1 MKTLK
6 AFLILT
12 TLLLCLYACKK
23 PGAVNPVNPGS
34 VVGKWNIVSV
44 ASSTG
49 VGANNHVVNYAGQPG
64 DYFEFASNGT
74 LYTKEGTVLDTLN
87 YTMDADTSI
96 ILKTPGNTS
105 GIPQP
110 GRITTFTAHSLVIY
124 GPYSFTYGGTFGNT
138 TSLSR

>member
-12 TLLLCLYACKK
+12 GLLFCLYACKK
-23 PGAVNPVNPGS
+23 PAAVNPDS
-34 VVGKWNIVSV
+34 VVGRWNIVSV

-49 VGANNHVVNYAGQPG
+49 VGANNQVVNYAGQPG
-64 DYFEFASNGT
+64 DYYEFTSNGI
-74 LYTKEGTVLDTLN
+74 LYTREGTVLNTLN
-87 YTMDADTSI
+87 YTIDADTSI
-96 ILKTPGNTS
+96 IIKAPGNTN

-124 GPYSFTYGGTFGNT
+124 GPYLFTPGGTFGNT

>member
-1 MKTLK
+1 MKILK
-6 AFLILT
+6 AFLIITSLPF
-12 TLLLCLYACKK
+12 CFSACKK
-23 PGAVNPVNPGS
+23 PAVNPVNPGP

-64 DYFEFASNGT
+64 DYFEFTSTGI
-74 LYTKEGTVLDTLN
+74 LYTREGTALDTFN
-87 YTMDADTSI
+87 YTMISDTSI
-96 ILKTPGNTS
+96 IIKAPGNTS
-105 GIPQP
+105 GIAQP

-124 GPYSFTYGGTFGNT
+124 GPYLFTYGGTFGNT